1 VVVRFQL
8 LLLVTVAVLAA
19 PGQTSQSN
27 QDTKKQNSDKSE
39 NKKKQP
45 PPDNNQPKPLFDGQI
60 GARSSQKSKESA
72 TLGFNGIDPSGKV
85 AQSVMGASP
94 SATNVAQVRN
104 LDATCPSRYELGAFL
119 REGGLKNR

>member
-1 VVVRFQL
+1 VRLLF
-8 LLLVTVAVLAA
+8 LLLVAVAVLAA

-27 QDTKKQNSDKSE
+27 QDTKKQNSDKSD
-39 NKKKQP
+39 KKKQP

-85 AQSVMGASP
+85 QQSVIGASP

-104 LDATCPSRYELGAFL
+104 LDATRPTRYELAAFI
-119 REGGLKNR
+119 REGGLKTR